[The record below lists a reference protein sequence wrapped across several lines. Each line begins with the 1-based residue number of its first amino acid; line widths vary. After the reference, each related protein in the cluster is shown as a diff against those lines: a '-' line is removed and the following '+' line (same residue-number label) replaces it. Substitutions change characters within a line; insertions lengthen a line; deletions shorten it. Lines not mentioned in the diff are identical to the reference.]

1 MNSIQNV
8 ACLILFL
15 VPYVDNGGLSFI
27 DYFCRLG
34 IGDFCAFTDIR
45 PCQCAD
51 TIKGHADKKNVV
63 SNKIH
68 EFILLEV
75 NDNKPIHYKIERHET
90 FGITYFHFDYA

>member
-1 MNSIQNV
+1 MNGIQNM
-8 ACLILFL
+8 AGLILLL
-15 VPYVDNGGLSFI
+15 VPYIDNGGFSLI
-27 DYFCRLG
+27 DDFCRLG
-34 IGDFCAFTDIR
+34 IGNFCAFANVG
-45 PCQCAD
+45 PCQCTD

-90 FGITYFHFDYA
+90 FGLTYFHFDYA